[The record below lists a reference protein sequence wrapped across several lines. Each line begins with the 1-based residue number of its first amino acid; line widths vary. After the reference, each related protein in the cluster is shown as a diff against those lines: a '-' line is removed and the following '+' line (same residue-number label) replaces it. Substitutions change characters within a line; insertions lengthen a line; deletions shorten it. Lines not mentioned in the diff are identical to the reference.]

1 MDEGTYLDKRFRK
14 DWVHKKSN
22 NLKNNRTMKNND
34 LEKFVGVIILLT
46 IVAVGIVLILKSFGE
61 Q

>member
-1 MDEGTYLDKRFRK
+1 
-14 DWVHKKSN
+14 
-22 NLKNNRTMKNND
+22 MKNND